1 MTTRQRN
8 SFDARIR
15 NGDQYARRHYERVVN
30 DILDV
35 TLPSDDL
42 DDIHYPTDIGDTKLA
57 YAVFRAAV
65 DDRFGHGRRKT

>member
-15 NGDQYARRHYERVVN
+15 NGDQYARRHYERVVC
-30 DILDV
+30 DV
-35 TLPSDDL
+35 LNGVQSDDDL
-42 DDIHYPTDIGDTKLA
+42 NDFYPFTAEGDTSLA
-57 YAVFRAAV
+57 YSVWRAAV